1 MTVFF
6 GLFFNQ
12 DNTHAHTHFLFS
24 VANFGSIG
32 FAGYMDTIVETTY
45 NLFNRKI
52 FSLPKVLLLPMV
64 MTRQPKMMAQIFPVI
79 FLTDWVKGRAV
90 SYMTSRIETLQ
101 KETQEL
107 GSIRSKV
114 EAFDIKNAELL
125 QRAGPGA
132 TDFTKRRWEEL
143 TVQVQ
148 MKNIAKDLT
157 SRTKDF
163 FSFIQRNFVFTVL
176 VDCALAHLIAVGK
189 LVAADVFVFSRAIE
203 DTVDMILMKSRSEA
217 ELARMMTQIDKMK
230 ELAKVWDKA
239 KTGNLIHCNLA
250 PPTLTSTAAESH
262 ASMVVIRNLV
272 YSRGTAMV
280 RADHLELQ
288 AGVYALTGANGSG
301 KSTLFRV
308 LMSCDTNE
316 RGIDLPSSIILS
328 TPHEPIIEEDDRKR
342 ELACEAADKD
352 VDSNVRGADEVLI
365 TPEGKTVAAVNETHP
380 RLSIT
385 MPSSHVVE
393 ISQTFYWPLYTKPID
408 WIYQE
413 HVTETR
419 SPEDVERMVRKV
431 AEELQSMEFAQ
442 SLTTSLASTKGTES
456 VMQTAEQIISGIMG
470 ELLQE
475 KEDWFSD
482 MSGGQRS
489 KVELTRTVFLKEQ
502 CPHVLLVDETM
513 APLDPRS
520 KSLVMGKL
528 KRFCAGSVV
537 IVIYHTDV
545 GREIDAAEGGV
556 VECVPSN
563 DFFDANI
570 HVENKMIRMRP
581 VC

>member
-1 MTVFF
+1 
-6 GLFFNQ
+6 
-12 DNTHAHTHFLFS
+12 
-24 VANFGSIG
+24 
-32 FAGYMDTIVETTY
+32 
-45 NLFNRKI
+45 
-52 FSLPKVLLLPMV
+52 
-64 MTRQPKMMAQIFPVI
+64 MTRQPQMMAQIFPII
-79 FLTDWVKGRAV
+79 FVSDWVKGRAV
-90 SYMTSRIETLQ
+90 SYMTSRIENLQ

-107 GSIRSKV
+107 ISIRSKV
-114 EAFDIKNAELL
+114 ESFDIKNAELL

-132 TDFTKRRWEEL
+132 TEFTRRRWEEL

-148 MKNIAKDLT
+148 MKEVAKELT
-157 SRTKDF
+157 SRTKNF
-163 FSFIQRNFVFTVL
+163 FAFIERNFVFTVL
-176 VDCALAHLIAVGK
+176 VDCALAHLISVGK

-203 DTVDMILMKSRSEA
+203 DAVDMVLMKSRSEA

-230 ELAKVWDKA
+230 ELANVWERAKA
-239 KTGNLIHCNLA
+239 RNLVNCNLA
-250 PPTLTSTAAESH
+250 PSSLIISAAEKH
-262 ASMVVIRNLV
+262 ASMVVIRNLL

-280 RADHLELQ
+280 RVDHLELT

-308 LMSCDTNE
+308 LMSCNTNE
-316 RGIDLPSSIILS
+316 RSIDLPPSIILS
-328 TPHEPIIEEDDRKR
+328 TPNDPIVEEDDIKR
-342 ELACEAADKD
+342 EVACEAADEVKETD
-352 VDSNVRGADEVLI
+352 DSSPEEVEVTAEGNLIANVDGV
-365 TPEGKTVAAVNETHP
+365 HP

-385 MPSSHVVE
+385 MPSAHVVE

-413 HVTETR
+413 YVTENR
-419 SPEDVERMVRKV
+419 SPEEVERMSRLI

-442 SLTTSLASTKGTES
+442 SRMSSASSTEDVPEEQTTNE
-456 VMQTAEQIISGIMG
+456 IIEGIMK
-470 ELLQE
+470 ELLEE

-520 KSLVMGKL
+520 KALVMAKL
-528 KRFCAGSVV
+528 KNFCSESVV

-545 GREIDAAEGGV
+545 GRGREGAEGGV

-570 HVENKMIRMRP
+570 HVENKLIQVKA